1 MFEKIA
7 YFFAEILPA
16 ICSKPNQW
24 QEFGTKIRLEM
35 DNSTQ
40 ALTLAQQA
48 NQAVFAMQ
56 VKQMSNEQLQDLA
69 IQMNEALMI
78 QKNACSTLLKKQWG
92 I

>member
-7 YFFAEILPA
+7 YFFDKILPA
-16 ICSKPNQW
+16 IRSKPK
-24 QEFGTKIRLEM
+24 QELGTKIRLEM

-56 VKQMSNEQLQDLA
+56 VKQMSKEQLQDLA
-69 IQMNEALMI
+69 IKMNEALMI

>member
-16 ICSKPNQW
+16 IRSKPK
-24 QEFGTKIRLEM
+24 QEFGTKIRLKM

-40 ALTLAQQA
+40 SLTLEQQA

-56 VKQMSNEQLQDLA
+56 VKQMSREQLQDLA

-78 QKNACSTLLKKQWG
+78 QKNSYSELLKKQWG

>member
-1 MFEKIA
+1 
-7 YFFAEILPA
+7 
-16 ICSKPNQW
+16 
-24 QEFGTKIRLEM
+24 M

-78 QKNACSTLLKKQWG
+78 QKNSYSAIFRKEWG

>member
-1 MFEKIA
+1 MFKKIA

-16 ICSKPNQW
+16 ICSKPK
-24 QEFGTKIRLEM
+24 QEFGTKIRIKM

-40 ALTLAQQA
+40 PLTLAQQA

-69 IQMNEALMI
+69 IQMNEAIMI
-78 QKNACSTLLKKQWG
+78 QKNSYSELLKKEWG

>member
-1 MFEKIA
+1 
-7 YFFAEILPA
+7 
-16 ICSKPNQW
+16 
-24 QEFGTKIRLEM
+24 M

-56 VKQMSNEQLQDLA
+56 VKQMSKEQLQDLA
-69 IQMNEALMI
+69 IKMNEAIMI
-78 QKNACSTLLKKQWG
+78 QKNSYSELLKKEWG